1 MALVRFTIL
10 GCGASPGVPR
20 ITGDWGECDP
30 LEPRNRRTRSAALI
44 ERFSDEA
51 GQPTRVLID
60 AGPDLRAQLV
70 DRKINEIHGVVFTH
84 PHADHVH
91 GIDDLRTFWMTMRR
105 PIPVYSDD
113 ATQSRLDE
121 GFGYCFESPNGSPYL
136 PFLVRNR
143 IDPGEDISISGPG
156 GSIILTPFSQVHGD
170 IRSLGYRLGS
180 LAYSCDFND
189 LPEETVRQLNG
200 LSVWILDALRRRPH
214 PSHSS
219 VDQALNWIS
228 DIKPERAILTH
239 MTNELDY
246 RTLCDELPPTIEP
259 AYDGMIIEFVE
270 PEPL

>member
-1 MALVRFTIL
+1 MARVRFTIL

-30 LEPRNRRTRSAALI
+30 LEPRNRRTRSSALI
-44 ERFSDEA
+44 ERFADDTA
-51 GQPTRVLID
+51 PPTRVLID
-60 AGPDLRAQLV
+60 AGPDLRAQLI
-70 DRKINEIHGVVFTH
+70 DRRINEIHGVVFTH

-121 GFGYCFESPNGSPYL
+121 GFGYCFKSPDRSSYL
-136 PFLVRNR
+136 PFLDRNR
-143 IDPGEDISISGPG
+143 IEPGDNVQIDGPG
-156 GSIILTPFSQVHGD
+156 GPISLMPFTQAHGD
-170 IRSLGYRLGS
+170 ISSLGYRLGS

-189 LPEETVRQLNG
+189 LPEESIGRLTG

-214 PSHSS
+214 PSHCS
-219 VDQALNWIS
+219 VDQAIDWIS
-228 DIKPERAILTH
+228 EVKPTRAILTH

-246 RTLCDELPPTIEP
+246 RTLCDELPATVEP
-259 AYDGMIIEFVE
+259 AYDGLVIEFTE
-270 PEPL
+270 PEP